1 MVQVRAR
8 GVKTDDWA
16 GSGKIGWLMNPIT
29 ISRPTA
35 RRFVL
40 GRQGLWPG
48 RRWRGKKGV
57 AEAIRTCEAVQL
69 DPLNVAAR
77 SQDIVLHSRVL
88 NYKPEYLYQA
98 AYEDRQFFDYGGWLA
113 MYPMSELPYWRVHME
128 RRSHQKRVEDFV
140 LSNPD
145 LFERVRAA
153 LRERGPLGNRD
164 LNGNKIGAWNYRGR
178 KDTSLALY
186 DMWLSGEL
194 MMHHRNGFDRV
205 YDFRENIAP
214 KEFDYVATD
223 KEAEE
228 FFARKT
234 VAFMGLKSESKMGGE
249 LHGYLRRDYSPV
261 EMKSLL
267 QRWKEAGMFAQVQI
281 EGGRE
286 TYLVLKEDLPVLES
300 LEKGRVPKGWNPK
313 DTTTLEEVTFLSSL
327 DIVSARGRAQK
338 LFDFDYKW
346 EVYVPAHKRRWG
358 YYVLPILYGDDLVAR
373 LDPKLDRTTMTLEIK
388 GFWHEDDAPVRDA
401 DFANA
406 FAKGL
411 MRFAKFVGV
420 ERIMLSTLRP
430 VALRKRLKAVIEKE
444 LEVR

>member
-1 MVQVRAR
+1 
-8 GVKTDDWA
+8 
-16 GSGKIGWLMNPIT
+16 MNPIV
-29 ISRPTA
+29 ISQQTT
-35 RRFVL
+35 RRFIL
-40 GRQGLWPG
+40 GKQGLWPG
-48 RRWRGKKGV
+48 RRWKGKKGT
-57 AEAIRTCEAVQL
+57 AQAIRACEAVQL
-69 DPLNVAAR
+69 DPLNVVAR

-88 NYKPEYLYQA
+88 DYKPDYLYQV
-98 AYEDRQFFDYGGWLA
+98 AYKDREFFDYGGWLA

-128 RRSHQKRVEDFV
+128 RRTRDEYVKYFV
-140 LSNPD
+140 PEHKDVLD
-145 LFERVRAA
+145 QVRAE
-153 LRERGPLGNRD
+153 LRRRGPLGNRD
-164 LNGNKIGAWNYRGR
+164 FDGKRLELQSYRGR
-178 KDTSLALY
+178 KESSVALF

-194 MMHHRNGFDRV
+194 MIHHREGFSRV

-214 KEFDYVATD
+214 KEFDYVAGE

-234 VAFMGLKSESKMGGE
+234 VSFMGLKSESKMRGE
-249 LHGYLRRDYSPV
+249 LRGYLRQDYSPD

-267 QRWKEAGMFAQVQI
+267 GRWKESGTFGQVQI

-286 TYLVLKEDLPVLES
+286 TYLVLKEDVPALES
-300 LEKGRVPKGWNPK
+300 LEKGKVPKGWNPK
-313 DTTTLEEVTFLSSL
+313 ETTTLEEVTFLSSL

-388 GFWHEDDAPVRDA
+388 GFWHEDDAPVKDV

-406 FAKGL
+406 LAKGL
-411 MRFAKFVGV
+411 TRFAKFVDAKRVNV
-420 ERIMLSTLRP
+420 EVIKP
-430 VALRKRLKAVIEKE
+430 IALRREVKQRLRKQE
-444 LEVR
+444 LL